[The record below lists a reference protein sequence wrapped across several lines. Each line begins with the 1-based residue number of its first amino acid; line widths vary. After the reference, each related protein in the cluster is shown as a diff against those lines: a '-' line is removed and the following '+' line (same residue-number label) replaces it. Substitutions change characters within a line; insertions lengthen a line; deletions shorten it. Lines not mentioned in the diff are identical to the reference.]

1 MKVLIG
7 VGVTLC
13 TPLVASAQEVV
24 NDDLIVIGR
33 ACVGVDCIA
42 TGESGLD
49 IIKMKHNNAK
59 LLFEDTSTAAGF
71 PSTDWRLTANDSS
84 MGGVNRFSIEDATA
98 LTVPFTIRGAAPSN
112 SLFVSNVGRVGMG
125 TNTPDARLDVE
136 ASGTVD
142 MRFTATGGS
151 TWRLINDAAGFAVE
165 LVGSGFRAVQVDA
178 AGNMDINGM
187 LSQGSSRT
195 IKTNIVAADPR
206 AALRAVSAL
215 PLAHWSYTR
224 DAGVRHVGP
233 MAEDFY
239 RAFGLGSDD
248 KHIAAGDQ
256 AGVALL
262 AIQGLDQVVAEK
274 DRRIAD
280 LEGRVAALEG
290 MLRELAAKG
299 KTERYMLPSKVSVGR

>member
-1 MKVLIG
+1 MRRTRLLNVLIG
-7 VGVTLC
+7 VGVTLS
-13 TPLVASAQEVV
+13 TSLVASAQQVV
-24 NDDLIVIGR
+24 NDDLIVIGKE
-33 ACVGVDCIA
+33 CVGVDCIA
-42 TGESGLD
+42 TGEGGLD

-112 SLFVSNVGRVGMG
+112 SLFVSNTGRVGMG

-136 ASGTVD
+136 ASSTVD
-142 MRFTATGGS
+142 MRFTATGAS
-151 TWRLINDAAGFAVE
+151 TWRLINDSSGFAVE
-165 LVGSGFRAVQVDA
+165 LVGAGFRAVQVDA
-178 AGNMDINGM
+178 AGNMTIAG
-187 LSQGSSRT
+187 LLTQGSSRT
-195 IKTNIVAADPR
+195 IKTDIVAADPR
-206 AALRAVSAL
+206 AALRAVSVL
-215 PLAHWSYTR
+215 PLAHWSYTA

-239 RAFGLGSDD
+239 RAFGVGSDD
-248 KHIAAGDQ
+248 KHIAPGDQ

-290 MLRELAAKG
+290 LLRELAAKG
-299 KTERYMLPSKVSVGR
+299 SVSRP